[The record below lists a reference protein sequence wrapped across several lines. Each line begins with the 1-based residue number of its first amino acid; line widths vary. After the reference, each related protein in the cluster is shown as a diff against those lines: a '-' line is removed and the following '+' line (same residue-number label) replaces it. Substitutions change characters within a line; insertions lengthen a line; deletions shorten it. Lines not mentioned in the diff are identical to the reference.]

1 MSRIR
6 SIHPGICID
15 KGLANMD
22 DARAERTFMRLW
34 TYADDDGRCYADE
47 RLIKAALFPRLDSM
61 GSVQVAEDINLLARH
76 GFIVRYSVDG
86 EDYLHIP
93 SFGRHQKPNRKVD
106 SKLPQPPSTVEA
118 VQAPRVVPPVV
129 VVGVVVG
136 KKPVT
141 QESGH
146 VDDPNSVP
154 IPDDFSDFWNL
165 YPKRN
170 DKKLG
175 KATSGRLWSKLSHG
189 DRAVALSA
197 VTNYA
202 EACDT
207 ALTIS
212 KDPERW
218 LRGRCWVDWLE
229 PAKVASSTRAV
240 GGVLAGSVAF
250 GDSYYGRSQ
259 R

>member
-1 MSRIR
+1 MRLYVKLEVDYPDNPRMIAAGEKAELLYIRALCLAKRTLSDGVIDARQIPRFGLAGWKARADKLVEVGLWEATEQGFLIIGWADRHAAAEEIRQLSEQRSEAGRRGGIR
-6 SIHPGICID
+6 SGASRRE
-15 KGLANMD
+15 KQ
-22 DARAERTFMRLW
+22 
-34 TYADDDGRCYADE
+34 DG
-47 RLIKAALFPRLDSM
+47 S
-61 GSVQVAEDINLLARH
+61 
-76 GFIVRYSVDG
+76 
-86 EDYLHIP
+86 
-93 SFGRHQKPNRKVD
+93 KVLRSCLNTETETETETKSIRD
-106 SKLPQPPSTVEA
+106 PEP
-118 VQAPRVVPPVV
+118 
-129 VVGVVVG
+129 
-136 KKPVT
+136 
-141 QESGH
+141 GH
-146 VDDPNSVP
+146 VDV
-154 IPDDFSDFWNL
+154 PDDFSD
-165 YPKRN
+165 
-170 DKKLG
+170 G
-175 KATSGRLWSKLSHG
+175 KATTGRLWSKLSHG

>member
-1 MSRIR
+1 MRLYVKLEVDYPDNPRMIAAGEKAELLYIRALCLAKRTLSDGVIDARQIPRFGLAGWKARADKLVEVGLWEATEQGFLIIGWADRHAAAEEIRQLSEQRSEAGRRGGIR
-6 SIHPGICID
+6 SGASRRG
-15 KGLANMD
+15 KQ
-22 DARAERTFMRLW
+22 
-34 TYADDDGRCYADE
+34 DG
-47 RLIKAALFPRLDSM
+47 S
-61 GSVQVAEDINLLARH
+61 
-76 GFIVRYSVDG
+76 
-86 EDYLHIP
+86 
-93 SFGRHQKPNRKVD
+93 KVLRSCLNTETETETETETKSIRD
-106 SKLPQPPSTVEA
+106 PEP
-118 VQAPRVVPPVV
+118 
-129 VVGVVVG
+129 
-136 KKPVT
+136 
-141 QESGH
+141 GH
-146 VDDPNSVP
+146 VDV
-154 IPDDFSDFWNL
+154 PDDFPEFWNL

-175 KATSGRLWSKLSHG
+175 KATTGRLWSKLSHG